1 MAALTEVGK
10 SNRSNNE
17 RTWTDQFAWKIF
29 QMETQQQQKELNS
42 ILIILESYTIH
53 NSLDVQ

>member
-17 RTWTDQFAWKIF
+17 RTWMDQFVWKIF
-29 QMETQQQQKELNS
+29 QMETQQQQQELNS
-42 ILIILESYTIH
+42 ILIILETYAIR